1 VALKIVRASQDERL
15 QTPLRAW
22 YGGQHDEAV
31 TLLATADGGRHADE
45 ATQVVAAALA
55 TEPARA
61 AALGAALVLWS
72 DDASAYRIL
81 RRSIESL
88 IDETGRLTPARWA
101 PRGMALLALVR
112 PWLDAHPAEPV
123 LLNYVGVALYGLNE
137 PSLALGLLQAAQA
150 IDPSVEN
157 ISGNLTAVRH
167 RLRNPVALSLGPR
180 ESGQLKAHRAF
191 FKALG
196 GRARAASN
204 EVRLSLCMIVRDEEE
219 MLPECLA
226 SCAAGV
232 DEMIIVDT
240 GSTDRT
246 VEIAESFGAT
256 VLHFPW
262 NGSFSDARNHGI
274 DAATGT
280 HILWLDADERL
291 EDGDA
296 EQLHRLAGQP
306 YREAH
311 WLVETNFTGQEEVGT
326 AATHLALR
334 VWRNRKQYRF
344 SGAIHEQIRVS
355 MPTDLGE
362 RFAVSSLRIRHY
374 GYLKSRIDE
383 RDKHQRNLTLLLK
396 ELAQSPNNAFT
407 HFNLGTEYLGTQELD
422 RAATHLEESYRLLQ
436 RDEGWYEYA
445 YASLLATRLIGVRR
459 VRGDLDGAD
468 LLAAQLLQVYP
479 AFTDLVFER
488 GLIARERGNRLQAI
502 EHFETCLEMG
512 DAPARF
518 AGMVGRGTFLALA
531 ALATTALE
539 LEDAPRAIGYL
550 ERSLTEHPSYLPAGL
565 DLTDALLVAPDVDPD
580 AVLARME
587 AAGNT
592 AATWWLF
599 LGTAFYERGHATIAE
614 TLFRRALA
622 KAPTNP
628 AASIGLVETLLTQHR
643 YAEAATSAPDLP
655 VATPFY
661 LAVERAR
668 ILALALTG
676 ETAEAVTAAER
687 FAAGGADPAEA
698 AFLASLAPTLSGAS
712 GDVLPGPAVAPY
724 ALRMLDSLARLEEYD
739 AFERLVPVATG
750 AIGDRRVAAVALA
763 ELYLARGFYQ
773 LAGEQA
779 IVAIEIGGP
788 EARALAA
795 LGKAAVAEG
804 LFDDALPV
812 LEASLDLDPSQTP
825 VRTLLETLRTRIAA

>member
-1 VALKIVRASQDERL
+1 MALKIVRASQDERL

-22 YGGQHDEAV
+22 YGGQHDEAI
-31 TLLATADGGRHADE
+31 TLLASPEGGRFADD

-55 TEPARA
+55 TEPERVA
-61 AALGAALVLWS
+61 AIGTALTRWTDESA
-72 DDASAYRIL
+72 AYRIL
-81 RRSIESL
+81 RRSAESL
-88 IDETGRLTPARWA
+88 IDETAAISPARWA
-101 PRGMALLALVR
+101 PRGMTLLALTR
-112 PWLDAHPAEPV
+112 PWLDVHPAEPV
-123 LLNYVGVALYGLNE
+123 LLNYVGVTLYGLNE

-150 IDPSVEN
+150 IDPTVEN
-157 ISGNLTAVRH
+157 IAGNLAAVRH
-167 RLRNPVALSLGPR
+167 RVRHPVVLHLGPR
-180 ESGQLKAHRAF
+180 ESGQMKAQRAF

-196 GRARAASN
+196 GRARVAADP
-204 EVRLSLCMIVRDEEE
+204 VRLSLCMIVRDEEE

-232 DEMIIVDT
+232 DEIVIVDT

-274 DAATGT
+274 AAATGT

-296 EQLHRLAGQP
+296 ENLHAVAGEP

-334 VWRNRKQYRF
+334 IWKNRPQYRF
-344 SGAIHEQIRVS
+344 TGAIHEQIRVS

-396 ELAQSPNNAFT
+396 ELLQSPNNAFT
-407 HFNLGTEYLGTQELD
+407 HFNLGTEYLGTQDLD
-422 RAATHLEESYRLLQ
+422 LASKHLEEAYRLLQ

-445 YASLLATRLIGVRR
+445 YASLLATRLVGIRR

-468 LLAAQLLQVYP
+468 VLASQLLQAYP

-488 GLIARERGNRLQAI
+488 GLIARERDDRHGAI

-539 LEDAPRAIGYL
+539 IDDQDRAIGYL
-550 ERSLTEHPSYLPAGL
+550 ERSLDEHPSYLPAGL
-565 DLTDALLVAPDVDPD
+565 DLTDALLVAPGCDPA

-587 AAGNT
+587 ATGNDV
-592 AATWWLF
+592 ATWWLF
-599 LGTAFYERGHATIAE
+599 LGTAFYERGHSLIAE
-614 TLFRRALA
+614 SLFRRALA

-643 YAEAATSAPDLP
+643 YAEAAAGAPDLP
-655 VATPFY
+655 VGTPFF

-668 ILALALTG
+668 ILALSLAN
-676 ETAEAVTAAER
+676 EATAATAAAER

-698 AFLASLAPTLSGAS
+698 AFLVHLAPAIAGMEDGVALPAS
-712 GDVLPGPAVAPY
+712 SAPF

-739 AFERLVPVATG
+739 AFGRLVPLVTG
-750 AIGDRRVAAVALA
+750 AIGNGRVAALSLA

-779 IVAIEIGGP
+779 IAAIEIGGP
-788 EARALAA
+788 EARALAV

-812 LEASLDLDPSQTP
+812 LEASLELDPSQVP
-825 VRTLLETLRTRIAA
+825 VRTLLDTLRTRVAA